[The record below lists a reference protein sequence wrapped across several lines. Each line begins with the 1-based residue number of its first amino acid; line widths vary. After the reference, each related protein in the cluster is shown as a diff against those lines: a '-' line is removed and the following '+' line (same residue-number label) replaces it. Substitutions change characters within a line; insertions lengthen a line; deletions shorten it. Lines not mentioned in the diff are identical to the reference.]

1 MSKSVMFKVQRHRAS
16 IYFDVSRPGGDY
28 PGGKEGQF
36 PELPVQKDKGPDYAK
51 ESFHSF
57 S

>member
-28 PGGKEGQF
+28 PGGKERQF
-36 PELPVQKDKGPDYAK
+36 RCFLPLGSYLLLPEGVK
-51 ESFHSF
+51 
-57 S
+57 